1 MNEQT
6 LNILKEDYQHILF
19 PYAYNILG
27 SVEDARDAVQDVL
40 YNYLAAQKEVEDT
53 KNYLIKSVI
62 NQSINIK
69 NKKKRLQYGDMWLP
83 EPIDTEAAD
92 TDVNL
97 KEIASYSMM
106 ILMEQ
111 LSPKERAAFILKEA
125 FEYSH
130 QEISEVLDGT
140 VENSRKL
147 LSRAKTKLNSTQQV
161 AHSAGAAT
169 WAPGSLDKFIH
180 AIRDRDTKQLEHL
193 LSEDIAFYAD
203 GGKSVHVAAKVCTG
217 LQQVADLLI
226 FIYHKYDTGYTTKT
240 TTINHQPALL
250 YYDGDTLI
258 GAQIFGVASETGKI
272 FQISNML
279 DPEKLK
285 NYHPIL

>member
-1 MNEQT
+1 MTQQSLQENW
-6 LNILKEDYQHILF
+6 QHKLF

-27 SVEDARDAVQDVL
+27 SVEDAKDAIQDVL
-40 YNYLAAQKEVEDT
+40 YNYLAAQKEVDDV

-62 NQSINIK
+62 NQSINIR

-83 EPIDTEAAD
+83 EPVDTEAAD

-125 FEYSH
+125 FDYSH
-130 QEISEVLDGT
+130 QDISEVLDGT

-147 LSRAKTKLNSTQQV
+147 LSRAKTKLNPKHST
-161 AHSAGAAT
+161 T
-169 WAPGSLDKFIH
+169 KETLAPGTLDKFIQ
-180 AIRDRDTKQLEHL
+180 AIRGRDTKILEHL

-203 GGKSVHVAAKVCTG
+203 GGNTVNVVVKMAAG
-217 LQQVADLLI
+217 YHHVADLLV
-226 FIYHKYDTGYTTKT
+226 FIYHKYDTGLTLKATEV
-240 TTINHQPALL
+240 NHQPALL
-250 YYDGDTLI
+250 YYDGARLV
-258 GAQIFGVASETGKI
+258 GAQIFGVSPETGKI
-272 FQISNML
+272 FQISNVL
-279 DPEKLK
+279 DPDKLK
-285 NYHPIL
+285 HYKTPE

>member
-1 MNEQT
+1 MDIQQENWQQ
-6 LNILKEDYQHILF
+6 KLF

-27 SVEDARDAVQDVL
+27 SAEDAKDAIQDVL
-40 YNYLAAQKEVEDT
+40 YKYLAGQKEVDDV

-83 EPIDTEAAD
+83 EPVDTETAD
-92 TDVNL
+92 TDMNL
-97 KEIASYSMM
+97 KEIASYSML

-147 LSRAKTKLNSTQQV
+147 LSRAKTKLDTKHQSTNKE
-161 AHSAGAAT
+161 SL
-169 WAPGSLDKFIH
+169 APGTLDRFID
-180 AIRDRDTKQLEHL
+180 AIRGRDTKTLENL

-203 GGKSVHVAAKVCTG
+203 GGTTVNVVVKMAAG
-217 LQQVADLLI
+217 YQHVADLLV
-226 FIYHKYDTGYTTKT
+226 FIYHKYDTGLSIKAGEV
-240 TTINHQPALL
+240 NHQPALL
-250 YYDGDTLI
+250 YYNDATLVA
-258 GAQIFGVASETGKI
+258 AQIFGVSPESGKI
-272 FQISNML
+272 FQISNVL

-285 NYHPIL
+285 NYKAPE